1 MSGSFFIFFI
11 LISFGFTLISF
22 CRSYCSFDNSEV
34 VGEGRKPFDQP
45 LLLRQ
50 VYRRILEGTGIT
62 DLFLEE
68 TCVHYGVLIIANQ
81 FYCKKGKEIIR
92 TTFYMIKNVVKYF

>member
-1 MSGSFFIFFI
+1 MD
-11 LISFGFTLISF
+11 
-22 CRSYCSFDNSEV
+22 R
-34 VGEGRKPFDQP
+34 
-45 LLLRQ
+45 
-50 VYRRILEGTGIT
+50 GII